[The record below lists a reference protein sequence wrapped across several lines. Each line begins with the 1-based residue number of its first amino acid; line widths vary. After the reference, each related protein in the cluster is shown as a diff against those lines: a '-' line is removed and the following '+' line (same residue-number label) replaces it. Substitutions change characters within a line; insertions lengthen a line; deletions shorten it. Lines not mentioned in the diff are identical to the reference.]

1 MRIGLDT
8 NIYSDFQMGR
18 LQSLVEEIY
27 NADFIVLPFI
37 VDAELRA
44 GFKKGQNEEGNI
56 AKLKKFKS
64 MDRVEVILPDEQ
76 TTEYYAKIWSDL
88 SRKGKPIPTND
99 VWIAAIC
106 LQHNLVLATRDA
118 HFKSVTYLQILSP

>member
-1 MRIGLDT
+1 
-8 NIYSDFQMGR
+8 
-18 LQSLVEEIY
+18 
-27 NADFIVLPFI
+27 
-37 VDAELRA
+37 
-44 GFKKGQNEEGNI
+44 
-56 AKLKKFKS
+56 

-76 TTEYYAKIWSDL
+76 TTEYYAKNWSDL
-88 SRKGKPIPTND
+88 SWKGKPIPIND

>member
-1 MRIGLDT
+1 
-8 NIYSDFQMGR
+8 
-18 LQSLVEEIY
+18 
-27 NADFIVLPFI
+27 
-37 VDAELRA
+37 
-44 GFKKGQNEEGNI
+44 
-56 AKLKKFKS
+56 